1 MAVNHI
7 RQIGFFGECMI
18 ELQGQ
23 PLQPQQ
29 QAFSGDTCN
38 TAIYFNRIKHDA
50 TISAAYI
57 TAIGADPFSDAML
70 QGWQDEGIECRYVQR
85 LPNRTPGIY
94 HILVD
99 ASGER
104 SFSYWRGESAA
115 RYFFATPQASDFIAD
130 MMALNAFYLS
140 GISLAILP
148 ETDRDKLLGFL
159 SEYRARGGC
168 VIFDNNYRPR
178 LWPDRV
184 TARRNYNR
192 ILPLCD
198 LALLT
203 LDDEAALFGTGTAEQ
218 VLQRVSAFDIPEVV
232 IKQGPGDC
240 VGRSDVDGYFSEPA
254 CQVERVVDT
263 TAAGDSFSAAYI
275 AARIAGE
282 PPRQAAAAGHRLA
295 CQVIQHRGA
304 IIPRQKMSAI
314 DESSNR

>member
-1 MAVNHI
+1 MKHI

-18 ELQGQ
+18 ELQGR

-38 TAIYFNRIKHDA
+38 TAIYFNRLKHDA
-50 TISAAYI
+50 AITTAYI
-57 TAIGADPFSDAML
+57 TAIGVDPFSDAML
-70 QGWQDEGIECRYVQR
+70 EGWQEEGIACDFVQR

-99 ASGER
+99 EAGER

-115 RYFFATPQASDFIAD
+115 RYYFATPQTGELMARMAD
-130 MMALNAFYLS
+130 LDAFYLS
-140 GISLAILP
+140 GISLAILSGR
-148 ETDRDKLLGFL
+148 DRDILLNFL
-159 SEYRARGGC
+159 SEYRARGGRI
-168 VIFDNNYRPR
+168 IFDNNYRPR
-178 LWPDRV
+178 LWPDTE
-184 TARRNYNR
+184 TARHHYNR

-203 LDDEAALFGTGTAEQ
+203 LDDEAALFGTVTAKQ
-218 VLQRVSAFDIPEVV
+218 VLQRINPFAIPEVV

-240 VGRSDVDGYFSEPA
+240 VGQSREGGYFSEPA
-254 CQVERVVDT
+254 CRVDRVVDT

-275 AARIAGE
+275 AARIAGKT
-282 PPRQAAAAGHRLA
+282 PPQSAAAGHRLA

-304 IIPRQKMSAI
+304 IIPRETMNTI
-314 DESSNR
+314 E